1 MRLVDAGVTVK
12 DRIILH
18 LLDHWGQVPRGV
30 WPEALTQEGIAGVV
44 GISRSHVAV
53 TLPDLIEE
61 QMVTTATERVQGR
74 ARRVK
79 VYDLTYQ
86 CGQWGG
92 QLARGLLSTRVTAV
106 DDTGE
111 WDIPL
116 DGLIQVHKVHM
127 MVAMRLV
134 DEENRVDLRKAAEM
148 VKPDMSVKEAPP
160 ETGEEA
166 GEAEPP
172 EKDASW
178 VEATGEA
185 LPGPQ
190 TAGTPPPVPAGPA
203 TSSSTETPDRPP
215 TLVAPT
221 SAPVQFG
228 QGPTH
233 PGQPAEAYPQQG
245 YPYGQGP
252 QQAYFWSPLRFGS
265 GRRPGAAGVAI
276 SLVLGFLSLV
286 TGIALFG
293 VSTTTCAVLW
303 IPLMIVGVFFA
314 SAGFRDLWALGPRRE
329 AWTAT
334 ALSAYSFLAIS
345 MVAFAAFGSEAVV
358 DLLWASLILGL
369 PSMILMAGTG
379 HSVARRGSFALVI
392 GPVMIMAA
400 LTLAVLD
407 PEGVGRTGAMPLF
420 MVTVGTGWAFVGW
433 VMTRHLPEVDTQSL
447 IIGGGAVGLAVATV
461 AGAADIAADDGLS
474 STMAFSVAIWTLAA
488 IYVAVISLYPPL
500 AHLRPDGPT
509 SYRAT
514 AVAGSAAL
522 LTASVI
528 FLIGGLILIGTV
540 EAVIAVAM
548 LVMVFPEVRKEG
560 AAGMTIAALGCVVAV
575 ASVVAVAAIV

>member
-53 TLPDLIEE
+53 TLPDLVDQ
-61 QMVTTATERVQGR
+61 QMVEASTERVQGR

-79 VYDLTYQ
+79 VYDLTHRG
-86 CGQWGG
+86 GQWAG
-92 QLARGLLSTRVTAV
+92 QLAQRLLSTRVTAV

-116 DGLIQVHKVHM
+116 DGLIQIHKVHM
-127 MVAMRLV
+127 MVAIRLV

-148 VKPDMSVKEAPP
+148 VRPVTPGKEPP
-160 ETGEEA
+160 LEPEVGEEEA
-166 GEAEPP
+166 GPIEE
-172 EKDASW
+172 DASW
-178 VEATGEA
+178 VEATGDA
-185 LPGPQ
+185 LPEPDK
-190 TAGTPPPVPAGPA
+190 AGTPPPSVVPA
-203 TSSSTETPDRPP
+203 TSSDPATPDRPP
-215 TLVAPT
+215 TLVALR
-221 SAPVQFG
+221 SAPVQLG
-228 QGPTH
+228 QGLPH
-233 PGQPAEAYPQQG
+233 QDQPAGADLQQW
-245 YPYGQGP
+245 YTRGQMP
-252 QQAYFWSPLRFGS
+252 QQAYFWSPLRHGS
-265 GRRPGAAGVAI
+265 GRRPGEAGVATT
-276 SLVLGFLSLV
+276 LVLGFLGLV
-286 TGIALFG
+286 AGIALFG

-303 IPLMIVGVFFA
+303 IPLMIMGLFFA

-334 ALSAYSFLAIS
+334 ALSAYAFLAVT
-345 MVAFAAFGSEAVV
+345 MVAFAAFDYEAVV

-369 PSMILMAGTG
+369 PSLILMSGSG

-392 GPVMIMAA
+392 GPVMILAA

-407 PEGVGRTGAMPLF
+407 PEGIGRTGAMPLF
-420 MVTVGTGWAFVGW
+420 MVTVGTVWTFVGW
-433 VMTRHLPEVDTQSL
+433 VMTRHLPEVATQSL
-447 IIGGGAVGLAVATV
+447 IIGGGAVGLAVATT
-461 AGAADIAADDGLS
+461 ASAADIASTDGLPA
-474 STMAFSVAIWTLAA
+474 TMAFAVALWIIAA

-500 AHLRPDGPT
+500 AHLRPDAPT

-514 AVAGSAAL
+514 TVAGSAAL

-528 FLIGGLILIGTV
+528 FLMGGLILIGAV

-548 LVMVFPEVRKEG
+548 MVMVLPEVKKERT
-560 AAGMTIAALGCVVAV
+560 AGMMMAAMGCVVAV

>member
-18 LLDHWGQVPRGV
+18 LLDHWGQAPRGI

-53 TLPDLIEE
+53 TLPDLIDE
-61 QMVTTATERVQGR
+61 QMVEASTERVQGR

-79 VYDLTYQ
+79 VYDLTYRG
-86 CGQWGG
+86 GQWGG
-92 QLARGLLSTRVTAV
+92 QLAQRLLNTTVTAV
-106 DDTGE
+106 DTTGE

-116 DGLIQVHKVHM
+116 DGLIQVHKIHM
-127 MVAMRLV
+127 MVAIRLV

-148 VKPDMSVKEAPP
+148 VEPDTSRKEAPP
-160 ETGEEA
+160 AFGVEEEEEEEE
-166 GEAEPP
+166 GAEPL
-172 EKDASW
+172 A
-178 VEATGEA
+178 EA

-190 TAGTPPPVPAGPA
+190 RAGMPPRVGAAPV
-203 TSSSTETPDRPP
+203 TSSSPPTPDRPP

-221 SAPVQFG
+221 SAPVRLG
-228 QGPTH
+228 QGPPH

-265 GRRPGAAGVAI
+265 GRRPGAGGVAI

-286 TGIALFG
+286 AGIALFG

-303 IPLMIVGVFFA
+303 IPLMIIGVFFA

-334 ALSAYSFLAIS
+334 ALSAYAFLAIS
-345 MVAFAAFGSEAVV
+345 MVAFAAFGREAVV

-369 PSMILMAGTG
+369 PSMILMAGSG

-433 VMTRHLPEVDTQSL
+433 VMTRHLPDVDTQSL

-461 AGAADIAADDGLS
+461 AGAVDIAADDGIS
-474 STMAFSVAIWTLAA
+474 STMAFAVAIWTLAA
-488 IYVAVISLYPPL
+488 VYVAVISLYPPL

-528 FLIGGLILIGTV
+528 FLIGGLILIGTM

-548 LVMVFPEVRKEG
+548 LVMVFPEVKKEG
-560 AAGMTIAALGCVVAV
+560 AAGLAMAALGCVVAV

>member
-12 DRIILH
+12 DKIILH

-53 TLPDLIEE
+53 TLPDLIDE
-61 QMVTTATERVQGR
+61 QMVTTATERVEGR

-79 VYDLTYQ
+79 VYDLTYRG
-86 CGQWGG
+86 GQWGG
-92 QLARGLLSTRVTAV
+92 QLAQRLLNTTVTAV

-116 DGLIQVHKVHM
+116 DGLIQLHKVHM
-127 MVAMRLV
+127 MVAIRLV

-148 VKPDMSVKEAPP
+148 VKTDTSAKEIPP
-160 ETGEEA
+160 ETEEEEGEGEEEA
-166 GEAEPP
+166 GPLE
-172 EKDASW
+172 
-178 VEATGEA
+178 EA

-190 TAGTPPPVPAGPA
+190 RAGMPPRVQAAPG
-203 TSSSTETPDRPP
+203 TSSSPSPSATPDRPP

-221 SAPVQFG
+221 SAPVQLG
-228 QGPTH
+228 DGPTH

-265 GRRPGAAGVAI
+265 GRRPGAGGVAI
-276 SLVLGFLSLV
+276 SLVMGFLGLV

-334 ALSAYSFLAIS
+334 ALSAYSFLAIT

-358 DLLWASLILGL
+358 DLLWATLILGL
-369 PSMILMAGTG
+369 PSMILMSGTG

-433 VMTRHLPEVDTQSL
+433 VMTRHLPDVDTQSL
-447 IIGGGAVGLAVATV
+447 MIGGGAVGLAVATV

-474 STMAFSVAIWTLAA
+474 STMAFAVAIWTLAA

-500 AHLRPDGPT
+500 AHLRPDAPT

-548 LVMVFPEVRKEG
+548 LVMVFPEVKKEG
-560 AAGMTIAALGCVVAV
+560 AAGMTMAALGCVVAV